1 MTHARETLVV
11 EDLHKSFGALEVL
24 KGISMTAHEHDVV
37 SILGSSGS
45 RKSTLLRCINLLE
58 IPNAG
63 DVTVQGELIRMRRV
77 PSREPVPEDHRQV
90 ERIRAMLGMVFQQ
103 FNLWSHMTVLQN
115 VVEAPRHVR
124 GLPNAQATE
133 RAEAVLV
140 SRHACYVAFVLITFS
155 SSHDGEEVGMK
166 RYVVALEKE
175 ERDELAGITRK
186 GSHQSQ
192 KVINALI
199 LLNCD
204 EGEFNEH
211 RARGEAVAE
220 ILRISARKVDRV
232 KKRFVEEGMEA
243 ALGGRQGRRPSYVR
257 KADGEF
263 EARLV
268 ALSCAEPPEGH
279 SQWSLRLLADRVVEL
294 GHIDSVSHETVRR
307 VLKKTQSSRGGASAG

>member
-1 MTHARETLVV
+1 M
-11 EDLHKSFGALEVL
+11 
-24 KGISMTAHEHDVV
+24 
-37 SILGSSGS
+37 
-45 RKSTLLRCINLLE
+45 
-58 IPNAG
+58 
-63 DVTVQGELIRMRRV
+63 
-77 PSREPVPEDHRQV
+77 
-90 ERIRAMLGMVFQQ
+90 
-103 FNLWSHMTVLQN
+103 
-115 VVEAPRHVR
+115 
-124 GLPNAQATE
+124 
-133 RAEAVLV
+133 LV
-140 SRHACYVAFVLITFS
+140 SRHACYVAFGLITFS

-268 ALSCAEPPEGH
+268 ALSCAEPPQGH

>member
-1 MTHARETLVV
+1 
-11 EDLHKSFGALEVL
+11 
-24 KGISMTAHEHDVV
+24 
-37 SILGSSGS
+37 
-45 RKSTLLRCINLLE
+45 
-58 IPNAG
+58 
-63 DVTVQGELIRMRRV
+63 
-77 PSREPVPEDHRQV
+77 
-90 ERIRAMLGMVFQQ
+90 
-103 FNLWSHMTVLQN
+103 
-115 VVEAPRHVR
+115 
-124 GLPNAQATE
+124 
-133 RAEAVLV
+133 
-140 SRHACYVAFVLITFS
+140 
-155 SSHDGEEVGMK
+155 MK

-232 KKRFVEEGMEA
+232 KKRFVEEGMGA